1 MKKDLNYIA
10 GLEKVIKK
18 KYGDEAIINP
28 RSGWSDE
35 KEQDY
40 ANQVKAL
47 HESESPDESF
57 EDLNGVLIHKKL
69 IKERKRKQCCTC
81 SEKIKNLDDDTCYT
95 KYQTCFKCYIN
106 YIEGREQRWLQGWRP
121 NNVRENT
128 TNNSRP
134 SSGSG

>member
-57 EDLNGVLIHKKL
+57 EDLNGVLI
-69 IKERKRKQCCTC
+69 
-81 SEKIKNLDDDTCYT
+81 
-95 KYQTCFKCYIN
+95 QTMLHV
-106 YIEGREQRWLQGWRP
+106 Q
-121 NNVRENT
+121 
-128 TNNSRP
+128 
-134 SSGSG
+134 